1 MNYIKVNYIR
11 DSKAILILYKG
22 KQEVFKTEAFVGK
35 NGVTSNHIE
44 GDEKTP
50 LGIYELGIIFGTHP
64 IEQIQIANYIQISDK
79 LYWVDDIDSKYYNK
93 LVNIKDVKKDWISAE
108 HLIDY
113 PKQYE
118 YAIEIKANPQ
128 NIRGNGSAIF
138 LHCSVN
144 IPTQG
149 CIAIEKED
157 MKKIINFIKIEGKE
171 NLNIQI
177 SKGM

>member
-1 MNYIKVNYIR
+1 MNYIKVNYTG

-22 KQEVFKTEAFVGK
+22 KQEILKTEAFVGK
-35 NGVTSNHIE
+35 NGVTSSHIE
-44 GDEKTP
+44 GDGKTP
-50 LGIYELGIIFGTHP
+50 LGIYELGIIFGTHSM
-64 IEQIQIANYIQISDK
+64 EEIQIENYVQINDN

-93 LVNIKDVKKDWISAE
+93 LINIRNVKKDWISAE

-118 YAIEIKANPQ
+118 YAIEIKVNPQ
-128 NIRGNGSAIF
+128 DVRGRGSAVF

-144 IPTQG
+144 KPTQG
-149 CIAIEKED
+149 CIAVDKEV
-157 MKKIINFIKIEGKE
+157 MKKIVNFVKSEGKD